1 MASLMETLIEV
12 LEKENQEYKNLLDL
26 SMKKTPVIVSDDI
39 KALAKITD
47 EEQIIVSRINHLD
60 NQRNEAVND
69 IANVL
74 NKDVTKLKIVDL
86 INMLAARPQ
95 EQAKLAAVFDE
106 LRRNVQAVKRINQ
119 QNRELIESALEMV
132 QFNMQIM
139 QSMNRAPET
148 ANYNRGAY
156 NTGDVIGTV
165 NKNFDAKQ

>member
-12 LEKENQEYKNLLDL
+12 LEKENLEYKNLLEL
-26 SMKKTPVIVSDDI
+26 SVKKTPVIVSDDV
-39 KALAKITD
+39 KALAQITD

-74 NKDVTKLKIVDL
+74 NKDVTKLKIADL
-86 INMLAARPQ
+86 IKMLAARPQ
-95 EQAKLAAVFDE
+95 EQAKLASVFDE
-106 LRRNVQAVKRINQ
+106 LRRNVHAVKRINE

-132 QFNMQIM
+132 QFNMQII
-139 QSMNRAPET
+139 QSLNRAPET
-148 ANYNRGAY
+148 ANYNRGAC

-165 NKNFDAKQ
+165 NKAFDAKQ

>member
-12 LEKENQEYKNLLDL
+12 LEKENLEYKNLLEL

-47 EEQIIVSRINHLD
+47 EEQFIVSRINHLD

-86 INMLAARPQ
+86 IKMLAARPQ

-106 LRRNVQAVKRINQ
+106 LRRNVQAVKRINE

-139 QSMNRAPET
+139 QSMNKAPET
-148 ANYNRGAY
+148 ANYNRGAC

-165 NKNFDAKQ
+165 NKTFDAKQ

>member
-12 LEKENQEYKNLLDL
+12 LEKENLEYKNLLEL

-47 EEQIIVSRINHLD
+47 EEQFIVSRINHLD

-86 INMLAARPQ
+86 IKMLAARPQ

-106 LRRNVQAVKRINQ
+106 LRRNVQAVKRINE

-139 QSMNRAPET
+139 QSMNKAPET
-148 ANYNRGAY
+148 ANYNRGAC

-165 NKNFDAKQ
+165 NKTENC

>member
-12 LEKENQEYKNLLDL
+12 LEKENLEYKNLLEL

-60 NQRNEAVND
+60 KQRTDAVND

-86 INMLAARPQ
+86 IKMLAARPQ

-106 LRRNVQAVKRINQ
+106 LRRNVQAVKRINE

-139 QSMNRAPET
+139 QSMNKAPET
-148 ANYNRGAY
+148 ANYNRGAC

-165 NKNFDAKQ
+165 NKTFDAKQ

>member
-1 MASLMETLIEV
+1 MASLMEALIEV
-12 LEKENQEYKNLLDL
+12 LEKENLEYRNLLEL
-26 SMKKTPVIVSDDI
+26 SMKKTPVIVSDDV
-39 KALAKITD
+39 KALAQITD

-86 INMLAARPQ
+86 IKMLAARPQ

-106 LRRNVQAVKRINQ
+106 LRRNVQAVKRINE

-139 QSMNRAPET
+139 QSMNKAPET
-148 ANYNRGAY
+148 ANYNRGAC

-165 NKNFDAKQ
+165 NKTFDAKQ

>member
-12 LEKENQEYKNLLDL
+12 LEKENLEYKNLLEL
-26 SMKKTPVIVSDDI
+26 SMKKTPAIVSDDV
-39 KALAKITD
+39 KTLAQITD
-47 EEQIIVSRINHLD
+47 EEQIVVSRINHLD

-95 EQAKLAAVFDE
+95 EQAKLASVFDE
-106 LRRNVQAVKRINQ
+106 LRRNVRAVKRINE
-119 QNRELIESALEMV
+119 QNRELIENALELV
-132 QFNMQIM
+132 QFNMQVI
-139 QSMNRAPET
+139 QSMNKAPET
-148 ANYNRGAY
+148 ANYNRGAC

-165 NKNFDAKQ
+165 NKAFDARQ